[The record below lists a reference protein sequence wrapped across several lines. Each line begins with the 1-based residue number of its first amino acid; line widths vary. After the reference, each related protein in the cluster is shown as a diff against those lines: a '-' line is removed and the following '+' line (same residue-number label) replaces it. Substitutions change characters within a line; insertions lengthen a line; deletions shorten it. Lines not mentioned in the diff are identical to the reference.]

1 MHVVDLIRKK
11 RDGGVLADAE
21 IAYLVAGAAT
31 NSIPEYQLAAWL
43 MAVVWRGLSPE
54 ELHSLT
60 SHMRDSG
67 RVLTFPSLPGVKV
80 DKHSTGGVGDKTS
93 FLVAPIAA
101 AAGLYVPMI
110 SGRALGHTGGTLDKL
125 ESIPGYRTHL
135 QEEEMLAV
143 LNACGL
149 TIVGQTEWLVPADR
163 TLYSLRDR
171 TGTVESPF
179 LICASIMSKKLAAG
193 LDALVL
199 DVKTG
204 SGAFLK
210 QEAEAIHLA
219 QLMVS
224 TGNHAG
230 TRTAALITNMSQPLG
245 RMSGNAAEIVE
256 AVELLRNYRHPL
268 TEDLRRLSLELSAW
282 MLYLGGK
289 VPSPEDGIQLAEDL
303 LTGGLPLKKFG
314 CMIAAQGGDL
324 GWFESPRWLH
334 QPAYQHP
341 VKSSSTGFLASVDC
355 DQVGWAVQRS
365 GAGRTVPGEAV
376 SAHAG
381 VETHKKV
388 GDPVAAGDTIL
399 TVYVEDEA
407 RLAPVAA
414 LLERCFTLSTEPPA
428 PAPLVYQVVAG

>member
-67 RVLTFPSLPGVKV
+67 RVLRFPSLPGVKV

-341 VKSSSTGFLASVDC
+341 VKSSSTGFLARVDC

-388 GDPVAAGDTIL
+388 GDPVAAGDTIF

-414 LLERCFTLSTEPPA
+414 LLEQCFTLSTEPPA

>member
-1 MHVVDLIRKK
+1 M
-11 RDGGVLADAE
+11 AA
-21 IAYLVAGAAT
+21 LVTGAADQ
-31 NSIPEYQLAAWL
+31 SIPEYQLAAWL
-43 MAVVWRGLSPE
+43 MAVCWRGLNAE

-60 SHMRDSG
+60 TYMRDSG
-67 RVLTFPSLPGVKV
+67 TVMSFAHLPGAKV
-80 DKHSTGGVGDKTS
+80 DKHSTGGVGDTTS

-125 ESIPGYRTHL
+125 ESIPGYRTGL
-135 QEEEMLAV
+135 EAEEIEAV
-143 LNACGL
+143 LRSCGL
-149 TIVGQTEWLVPADR
+149 SIVSQTERLVPADR

-171 TGTVESPF
+171 TATVENPY

-210 QEAEAIHLA
+210 QHAQAVELA
-219 QLMVS
+219 KLMVS

-230 TRTAALITNMSQPLG
+230 TRTAALITDMNQPLG

-256 AVELLRNYRHPL
+256 AVELLRNECHPL
-268 TEDLRRLSLELSAW
+268 SRDLLQLSLHLAGW

-289 VPSPEDGIQLAEDL
+289 VPNAEDGMEMAQQLLQSGE
-303 LTGGLPLKKFG
+303 PLKRFA

-324 GWFESPRWLH
+324 AWFEGDQALH
-334 QPAYQHP
+334 RPPYRYQ
-341 VKSSSTGFLASVDC
+341 VKSPSSGFLLAVDC
-355 DQVGWAVQRS
+355 EQVGWAVQRS
-365 GAGRTVPGEAV
+365 GAGRSVPGEAV

-381 VETHKKV
+381 VELHKKI
-388 GDPVAAGDTIL
+388 GDAVAAGDTLFTI
-399 TVYVEDEA
+399 YVEQEQ
-407 RLAPVAA
+407 RVEPVAA
-414 LLERCFTLSTEPPA
+414 ILEQCYSLSEVAPA
-428 PAPLVYQVVAG
+428 PAPLVHEVIA